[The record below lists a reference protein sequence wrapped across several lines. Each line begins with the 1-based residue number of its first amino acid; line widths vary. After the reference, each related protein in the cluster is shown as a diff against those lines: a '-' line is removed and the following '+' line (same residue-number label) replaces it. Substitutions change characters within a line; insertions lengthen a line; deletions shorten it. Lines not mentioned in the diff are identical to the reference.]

1 MSTCREFL
9 GSLELALQGLPQPE
23 SLIPLSFDEHLI
35 GCEACRELLDA
46 EHALEMLLASL
57 PEPRLPA
64 DLASR
69 VLERLRRE
77 RRVSAQPARDLD
89 TLLDGAPDP
98 VMPANLAS
106 RVLRGVAPLREQLGQ
121 EQLQEAALDRLLE
134 KLPTPIAPPNLSR
147 ELLAALRTERPVQRL
162 TLLRSPRL
170 WVPLA
175 AAGVLAAVWLSQ
187 PWKKDD
193 PAPREDNEVDS
204 QMVDVIDPID
214 GPIDWLNDEMVD
226 AFEVLENWEH
236 LQGSD
241 LDLLLASI
249 DEIDELLIETS
260 EWDSELASEEDPDE
274 SAGG

>member
-23 SLIPLSFDEHLI
+23 SLIPLSFDEHLL

-89 TLLDGAPDP
+89 ALLDGAPDP
-98 VMPANLAS
+98 VMPADLAS
-106 RVLRGVAPLREQLGQ
+106 RVLRGVAPVRQ
-121 EQLQEAALDRLLE
+121 EQFRDAELDRLLE
-134 KLPTPIAPPNLSR
+134 NLPTPVAPANLSR
-147 ELLAALRTERPVQRL
+147 ELLAALRIERPVQRL

-187 PWKKDD
+187 SWKKDE
-193 PAPREDNEVDS
+193 PSPTKDNEIDS

-260 EWDSELASEEDPDE
+260 EWDSELASEEDSDE